1 MLIRKPSAAARMACL
16 LVILAVLALPGCGS
30 QSGNPASA
38 TSRAAL
44 DEMLKLQ
51 SDCLQYRVG
60 SDSTGAELWNADY
73 VYFYMLQGDQPA
85 MDKDHRPI
93 AQGLL
98 RTQLKE
104 FMAQHP
110 EYGEDVQFTYRV
122 SRQVQRVKDGKVLST
137 SAPVMVDADIDSL
150 LQLAGRLGS

>member
-1 MLIRKPSAAARMACL
+1 MLVPRRRAAARVTGV
-16 LVILAVLALPGCGS
+16 LVILAALALLGCGS
-30 QSGNPASA
+30 HSRNPASA
-38 TSRAAL
+38 TSRASL

-51 SDCLQYRVG
+51 YDCLQYRVG

-73 VYFYMLQGDQPA
+73 VYFYMLQGDHPA
-85 MDKDHRPI
+85 MDKDHQPI

-110 EYGEDVQFTYRV
+110 EYGEDAQFTYQV

-150 LQLAGRLGS
+150 LQLAGRLAP